1 MIIIKLSKNGTIIY
15 NDGTGQ
21 ELYKTDSTEEL
32 ILYCLGL
39 KKGFPD
45 LEFEFQNDI
54 ATEAIF
60 RAGEIDGKDLKK
72 ESARYQTVWSEG
84 RLESCLTSRSK
95 SKNLT
100 EALKDCELN
109 KAKSAS
115 ESYILID
122 TKNMTVEIIK
132 GTIDPFRKILDKL
145 FSGWK
150 IGKIEKQ

>member
-15 NDGTGQ
+15 NDETGQ

-45 LEFEFQNDI
+45 LEFEFQNDL
-54 ATEAIF
+54 ATETIF

-72 ESARYQTVWSEG
+72 ESVRYRTAWSSG
-84 RLESCLTSRSK
+84 KLESCLTSTSEP
-95 SKNLT
+95 KNLA
-100 EALKDCELN
+100 EALKDSELN
-109 KAKSAS
+109 KAKLDSD
-115 ESYILID
+115 SYILID
-122 TKNMTVEIIK
+122 VENKTVEIVK
-132 GTIDPFRKILDKL
+132 GAIDPFKKMLDKR